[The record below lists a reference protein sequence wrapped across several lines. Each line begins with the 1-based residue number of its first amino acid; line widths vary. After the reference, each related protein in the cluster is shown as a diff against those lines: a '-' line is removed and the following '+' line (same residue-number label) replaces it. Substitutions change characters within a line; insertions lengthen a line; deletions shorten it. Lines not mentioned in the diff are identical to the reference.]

1 MWCGQSPHAIK
12 NLLALGY
19 PAEKIY
25 YYRGG
30 MQAWQ
35 SLGLTVHTP

>member
-1 MWCGQSPHAIK
+1 QSPTAIK

-35 SLGLTVHTP
+35 SLGMTVYKP